1 MADDLTL
8 LGNAT
13 SAIHG
18 VTSVSTTYTVQ
29 ATDTVLICNATS
41 AGFAVTLPDATTCNG
56 RVLSFVALTGSGHA
70 VTLTPHAGQTVN
82 GFGSFS
88 FNINNW
94 AAPIVSDGSNWHT
107 QAGYGFTD
115 NNVLDDGSG
124 NMTIAGNIA
133 MNSHKV
139 TGLTNGSAGS
149 DAAAFGQTL
158 AGGNGSPLT
167 TKGDLLTMNAT
178 PAPARLA
185 VGAVN
190 NVVGVSG
197 GSPAWQPGF
206 TLQAQTAA
214 AGVSLIN
221 GTQTLASWTTPNDG
235 NIHHFI
241 ATAYVYATSTMTGG
255 QINNAF
261 TDLAGNAASW
271 SFISGGVAAG
281 GWSSDYMI
289 LMCKAN
295 TTVTIT
301 QSTAM
306 TAGAAKCWAE
316 IWGC

>member
-56 RVLSFVALTGSGHA
+56 RVLSFVALTSSGHA

-115 NNVLDDGSG
+115 NNVLDDGNG

-133 MNSHKV
+133 MGSHKV
-139 TGLTNGSAGS
+139 TGLTNGSAGT

-158 AGGNGSPLT
+158 AGGNGVPMT
-167 TKGDLLTMNAT
+167 TKGDLVIMNGT
-178 PAPARLA
+178 PVPARLA
-185 VGAVN
+185 VGAANQVL
-190 NVVGVSG
+190 GVASG
-197 GSPAWQPGF
+197 MPAWQAGF
-206 TLQAQTAA
+206 TRQASTPTA
-214 AGVSLIN
+214 GYTMIN
-221 GTQTLASWTTPNDG
+221 GTGNIVTWTTPNDG
-235 NIHHFI
+235 NNHWFMVMM
-241 ATAYVYATSTMTGG
+241 YVYATSAMTGG
-255 QINNAF
+255 AVSNTF
-261 TDLAGNAASW
+261 TDPGGNANGSQMD
-271 SFISGGVAAG
+271 AG
-281 GWSSDYMI
+281 GHALGASSWNGWWTP
-289 LMCKAN
+289 AGPN
-295 TTVTIT
+295 TTVAIT
-301 QSTAM
+301 QSSAL
-306 TAGAAKCWAE
+306 TAGAAKVWAQ
-316 IWGC
+316 IWGA